1 MGIGPPMTARWMIAA
16 AYAALAVSAV
26 ALQLAGRA
34 RRLCL
39 VPFGEVIAAVRVSL
53 AGRFVLALGW
63 AWLGWHLLAR

>member
-1 MGIGPPMTARWMIAA
+1 MTAGWMITAG
-16 AYAALAVSAV
+16 YAALAGLAV

>member
-1 MGIGPPMTARWMIAA
+1 MITA

-39 VPFGEVIAAVRVSL
+39 VPFGLVPFGEVIAAVRVSL
-53 AGRFVLALGW
+53 AGRLVLVLGW
-63 AWLGWHLLAR
+63 AWLGWHSLAR

>member
-1 MGIGPPMTARWMIAA
+1 MTARWMITA

-34 RRLCL
+34 RWLGL
-39 VPFGEVIAAVRVSL
+39 VPFGEVIAAVRVSP
-53 AGRFVLALGW
+53 AGRLVLALGW

>member
-1 MGIGPPMTARWMIAA
+1 MTARWTITAV
-16 AYAALAVSAV
+16 YAALAVSAV

-39 VPFGEVIAAVRVSL
+39 VPFGELVAAVRASP
-53 AGRFVLALGW
+53 AGRLVLALGW

>member
-1 MGIGPPMTARWMIAA
+1 MTARWLIAA

-34 RRLCL
+34 RRLGL
-39 VPFGEVIAAVRVSL
+39 VPLGEVVAAVRGSL
-53 AGRFVLALGW
+53 AGRLALGLGW

>member
-1 MGIGPPMTARWMIAA
+1 MTARWMITAG
-16 AYAALAVSAV
+16 YGALAVSAV

-39 VPFGEVIAAVRVSL
+39 VPFGEVIAAVRISA
-53 AGRFVLALGW
+53 AGRLILALGW

>member
-1 MGIGPPMTARWMIAA
+1 MTARWMITA

-26 ALQLAGRA
+26 ALELVGRA

-39 VPFGEVIAAVRVSL
+39 VPFGEVIGAVRVSPV
-53 AGRFVLALGW
+53 GRLVLALGW